1 MTPAHATQSA
11 LRAVVW
17 SHLNTVTNGSSGSM
31 SVARMNVKLCSM
43 ETEVRRLL
51 IALSRLYTIHVLTV
65 ITLHSSSPRGWTQL
79 GKESC
84 GDSGKVRKEDKEDKE
99 EAQEIREA
107 HAQGGR
113 AGSGLR
119 VDTWVKWPL

>member
-1 MTPAHATQSA
+1 MAPTHATQSA

-17 SHLNTVTNGSSGSM
+17 SHLNTVTNGSSGGM

-43 ETEVRRLL
+43 EREVRRLL
-51 IALSRLYTIHVLTV
+51 IALSHLYTIHVLTV
-65 ITLHSSSPRGWTQL
+65 ITLDSSSPRGRTQL
-79 GKESC
+79 GKESG
-84 GDSGKVRKEDKEDKE
+84 GDSGKLRKEDKE

-107 HAQGGR
+107 HAQGSR
-113 AGSGLR
+113 AGSGFR